1 VKKIAA
7 ICIILAVGM
16 MSSDVFAQRYVN
28 SADQAAK
35 AARTSM
41 EKRGSQSSSQIGWL
55 NDVINVINMDQ
66 QPVNVN
72 RDVAAENNKAIEE
85 SKYR

>member
-1 VKKIAA
+1 MKKIAA